1 MLRRTHRRRP
11 PVPAGV
17 MVALLVA
24 AVVAAAVA
32 AVARDPTVARGGIVA
47 VVAVV
52 GVEAALV
59 FWLRRRLRRGD
70 LRFAQVSSAV
80 ARAERLGVREVL
92 RRERRIAQLCLR
104 VDTLQTRLDEATSAS
119 LYVATVLAT
128 LDRANRAAIEAEPDG
143 EAEAVADAGG
153 NAAERAS
160 ADEVAEP
167 DAGEQLDTKNVA
179 AIAIAPASGPMVQI
193 WPSLDDA
200 PTVVDLLRYED
211 VRRAVDEGDAAASG
225 RSA

>member
-1 MLRRTHRRRP
+1 MN
-11 PVPAGV
+11 AGV
-17 MVALLVA
+17 MVALLVVA
-24 AVVAAAVA
+24 LAAAALA
-32 AVARDPTVARGGIVA
+32 AVARDPWVARAGVA
-47 VVAVV
+47 VVTAVI

-59 FWLRRRLRRGD
+59 FWLRHRLRRTD
-70 LRFAQVSSAV
+70 LRVAQVTSAV
-80 ARAERLGVREVL
+80 ARAERFGAREVL

-104 VDTLQTRLDEATSAS
+104 VDTLQERLDEATSAS

-128 LDRANRAAIEAEPDG
+128 LDRANRTVEQEADPE
-143 EAEAVADAGG
+143 ADAG
-153 NAAERAS
+153 
-160 ADEVAEP
+160 ADETEQATDEISEAGP
-167 DAGEQLDTKNVA
+167 GDAGEELDTKNVA

-211 VRRAVDEGDAAASG
+211 VRRAVDEEDAAASG